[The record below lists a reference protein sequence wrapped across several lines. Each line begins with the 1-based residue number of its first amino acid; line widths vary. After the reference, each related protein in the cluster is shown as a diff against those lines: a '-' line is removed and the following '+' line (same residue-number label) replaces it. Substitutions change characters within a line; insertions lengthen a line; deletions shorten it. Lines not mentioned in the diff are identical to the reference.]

1 MKKLT
6 LFVIALFCANVL
18 SAQITAGTKLY
29 LRLDGNT
36 WSDAWSVRYAAFFFG
51 ESETWVNMDEITGGF
66 EVAVPEGDWT
76 TVIFVRLMTAPRD
89 GLTPSPVNNYNNWD
103 NRLHQTVNL
112 PFSSI
117 GNNNIFTVTSWG
129 AWRTNSGTRAEG
141 NWSRRFYPG
150 TTLYLQ
156 PNIWNTANPRY
167 TAHFLGRG
175 ENQTWAWPNME
186 ATGGEGGFFQV
197 AVPNGLWHEVIF
209 LRMNPENSQN
219 VWNNVISNNVWA
231 ETPRLTFDGTNNLWI
246 ITATTLFYQ
255 EGHFAQY
262 GLNLGSFTASTWS
275 GRFENLIPTTFFLNG
290 VDETQ
295 KINVLVVDVT
305 EDETSFNIF
314 QSDVALLASQSLY
327 SQVVIPSGSIIRAAA
342 HWHPIEEAKDN
353 THTVVLPYGIVSING
368 EEINEHENF
377 EFNVVVPRTGTVTIS
392 GEPVTHNTQSFGDAL
407 PAPESLRLNIE
418 NIPVPENI
426 TTPTMKVT
434 FNLVTNEVIF
444 EPVSTGPGTN
454 VNTPNESSNVVFT
467 VGRTI
472 RVEMEQENNRVM
484 LFNSLGQMIHSAD
497 AGSTFE
503 FTTASAGVYFVRVN
517 ESNYKVIVR

>member
-1 MKKLT
+1 
-6 LFVIALFCANVL
+6 VIALFCANVL
-18 SAQITAGTKLY
+18 SAQIAAGTRLY
-29 LRLDGNT
+29 LEPTSQWREANARLVAAFVNGDNAGVTTWVQMRQVSNSNLFEVIVPAGNHRDVVLT
-36 WSDAWSVRYAAFFFG
+36 RMAPGTNFGWSNPPLWNQTNDISLEGESVRNG
-51 ESETWVNMDEITGGF
+51 THNLIRITG
-66 EVAVPEGDWT
+66 T
-76 TVIFVRLMTAPRD
+76 
-89 GLTPSPVNNYNNWD
+89 
-103 NRLHQTVNL
+103 
-112 PFSSI
+112 
-117 GNNNIFTVTSWG
+117 NNNRPPTEWDRINTIG
-129 AWRTNSGTRAEG
+129 GTWYLLPNEQWLSAVHPETQRFAAYFQNGSYYNDDYEG
-141 NWSRRFYPG
+141 VW
-150 TTLYLQ
+150 
-156 PNIWNTANPRY
+156 
-167 TAHFLGRG
+167 
-175 ENQTWAWPNME
+175 ENMY
-186 ATGGEGGFFQV
+186 ATGGDGGFYYVNAPAGNWIGVTFV
-197 AVPNGLWHEVIF
+197 
-209 LRMNPENSQN
+209 RMNGNTTENN
-219 VWNNVISNNVWA
+219 WNNSWSNPPPFHHIGNQVL
-231 ETPRLTFDGTNNLWI
+231 ERNLCI
-246 ITATTLFYQ
+246 ITGWSSARY
-255 EGHFAQY
+255 AQY
-262 GLNLGSFTASTWS
+262 GINLGSFTASTWS
-275 GRFENLIPTTFFLNG
+275 GHFENLIPTTFFLNG

-295 KINVLVVDVT
+295 EINVLVVDVT

-327 SQVVIPSGSIIRAAA
+327 SQVIIPSGSIIRAAA

-407 PAPESLRLNIE
+407 PAPESLQLNIE

-434 FNLVTNEVIF
+434 FNLATNKVIF

-454 VNTPNESSNVVFT
+454 VNTPNESGNVIFT

-472 RVEMEQENNRVM
+472 RIEMEQENNRVM